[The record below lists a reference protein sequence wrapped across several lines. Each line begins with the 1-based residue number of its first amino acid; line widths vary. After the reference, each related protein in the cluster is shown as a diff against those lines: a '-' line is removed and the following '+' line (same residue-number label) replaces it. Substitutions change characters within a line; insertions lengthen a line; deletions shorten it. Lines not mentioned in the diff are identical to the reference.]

1 MFPSIF
7 FLSMML
13 SDFAAVGCV
22 NLRLVRRSN
31 EVQVDEIDIYIFIFI
46 FHAEISLKRS

>member
-1 MFPSIF
+1 
-7 FLSMML
+7 MMS

-31 EVQVDEIDIYIFIFI
+31 EVQVDEIGTGIYIF
-46 FHAEISLKRS
+46 FHAEISLKKC